1 MKACYVYPEQ
11 GTTGQ
16 GSQLRGRFNCER
28 NEPPRITNLR
38 VQAAGRMSRRE
49 QERKGKRNLA
59 NDAAEHRGRK
69 RSLANDAAEH
79 FGTIRG
85 LFIQLAHRSSRR
97 RARKFPSAATLQRA
111 SQMLAVRC
119 NYLWAH
125 MANASKNSHKITLL
139 IYVIK

>member
-1 MKACYVYPEQ
+1 MEDSYCVSRTDHHRTGKLRGKAVTVPRDLSEQ
-11 GTTGQ
+11 ATAGQ
-16 GSQLRGRFNCER
+16 RSQLRGRFNCER

-38 VQAAGRMSRRE
+38 VQTVGRMSRRE
-49 QERKGKRNLA
+49 QERKGKHSLA

-69 RSLANDAAEH
+69 GSLADDAAEH
-79 FGTIRG
+79 LGTIRG

-119 NYLWAH
+119 N
-125 MANASKNSHKITLL
+125 
-139 IYVIK
+139 